1 MTTQY
6 GFFIDSAR
14 CTGCKTC
21 ELACKDYKN
30 LTPEVSFRRIYEY
43 AEMCIRDRGV
53 RNLAGY
59 NEKIAEAAR
68 MGRPIPDPYWK
79 PGDSM
84 DAVHPDVYERQPC
97 LERVRRLE
105 RQGFIQGYT
114 ALLNPHYLD
123 ASLLV
128 FVEITLNRGAPDVF
142 EQFNAAVQKL
152 EEIQECHLVSGDFD
166 YLLKTRVPDMSA
178 YRKLLGE
185 TLLRLPGVNDTRT
198 YVVMEE
204 VKQSNRLVIKTR

>member
-1 MTTQY
+1 MVDSKKRP
-6 GFFIDSAR
+6 GKDLDRIDR
-14 CTGCKTC
+14 NILN
-21 ELACKDYKN
+21 ELQKDG
-30 LTPEVSFRRIYEY
+30 RISNVELSK
-43 AEMCIRDRGV
+43 RVG
-53 RNLAGY
+53 LS
-59 NEKIAEAAR
+59 
-68 MGRPIPDPYWK
+68 PT
-79 PGDSM
+79 
-84 DAVHPDVYERQPC
+84 PC

-142 EQFNAAVQKL
+142 EQFNTAVQKL

-204 VKQSNRLVIKTR
+204 VKQSNRLVIKTRSINNGPVRSFGSPGQFSTSVVVVSWPPFSMPVISTGCRLARAA

>member
-1 MTTQY
+1 MN
-6 GFFIDSAR
+6 
-14 CTGCKTC
+14 CKKMG
-21 ELACKDYKN
+21 EF
-30 LTPEVSFRRIYEY
+30 LTSSFLNGW
-43 AEMCIRDRGV
+43 DF
-53 RNLAGY
+53 L
-59 NEKIAEAAR
+59 
-68 MGRPIPDPYWK
+68 
-79 PGDSM
+79 
-84 DAVHPDVYERQPC
+84 
-97 LERVRRLE
+97 RRLALSVCVVLKT
-105 RQGFIQGYT
+105 GFIQGYT

>member
-1 MTTQY
+1 MV
-6 GFFIDSAR
+6 DSKKRPAKIS
-14 CTGCKTC
+14 TVSIVTFLMNCK
-21 ELACKDYKN
+21 
-30 LTPEVSFRRIYEY
+30 
-43 AEMCIRDRGV
+43 
-53 RNLAGY
+53 
-59 NEKIAEAAR
+59 R
-68 MGRPIPDPYWK
+68 MGVFPTSSFQNVWDFPRRRALSVCVDWK
-79 PGDSM
+79 D
-84 DAVHPDVYERQPC
+84 
-97 LERVRRLE
+97 RVLSS
-105 RQGFIQGYT
+105 GYT

-185 TLLRLPGVNDTRT
+185 TLLRLPCVNDTRT